1 MATITIPEQTRHVP
15 EARDARPIAGEH
27 STDSVTVVPDLVD
40 IWGNDSFPASDAP
53 ANW

>member
-1 MATITIPEQTRHVP
+1 METITIPEQTRRLP
-15 EARDARPIAGEH
+15 EVQDARPATGEH
-27 STDSVTVVPDLVD
+27 GVDVDTAVPDLVD

>member
-1 MATITIPEQTRHVP
+1 MATTIPEQTRHVP
-15 EARDARPIAGEH
+15 EASDVHPTTEEH
-27 STDSVTVVPDLVD
+27 STDVPAAPDLVD